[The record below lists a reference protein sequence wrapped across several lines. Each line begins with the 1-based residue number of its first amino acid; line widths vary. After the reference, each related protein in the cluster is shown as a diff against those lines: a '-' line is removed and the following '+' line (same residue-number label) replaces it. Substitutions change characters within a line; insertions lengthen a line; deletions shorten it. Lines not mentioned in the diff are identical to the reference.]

1 VTVRFRLQPIVRA
14 LVGEANPERAAR
26 SLAVFRILLSA
37 VLLWQ
42 GLATAKALPLL
53 AGEFGFI
60 QRTLNDALAPRVLPR
75 IAWFLPQELPAWL
88 SEKHIIYLL
97 FSGYLISLFY
107 LLIGYKTKAFAAL
120 SLFFHLLFKASSSAS
135 AYGAHELSTSGL
147 FFCLVMPVDCFYA
160 MRARGASSI
169 PESIDI
175 HRFGIRAYMS
185 LVYVSSGIEKLS
197 GEDWRSGVAM
207 WNFLMRPEVTWID
220 FGWLSQAPWLATG
233 LAWFVLVVE
242 IGYVLCLFL
251 PRLRGFWL
259 ILILALH
266 LGIGLTM
273 QLWFFSLTMAALN
286 VGALGGSR
294 DHRREP
300 GGARFRLPDAA

>member
-1 VTVRFRLQPIVRA
+1 
-14 LVGEANPERAAR
+14 
-26 SLAVFRILLSA
+26 
-37 VLLWQ
+37 
-42 GLATAKALPLL
+42 
-53 AGEFGFI
+53 
-60 QRTLNDALAPRVLPR
+60 
-75 IAWFLPQELPAWL
+75 
-88 SEKHIIYLL
+88 
-97 FSGYLISLFY
+97 
-107 LLIGYKTKAFAAL
+107 
-120 SLFFHLLFKASSSAS
+120 
-135 AYGAHELSTSGL
+135 
-147 FFCLVMPVDCFYA
+147 
-160 MRARGASSI
+160 
-169 PESIDI
+169 
-175 HRFGIRAYMS
+175 MS